1 MYMKFCLSNC
11 ALAITFLVADVYM
24 VLSADE
30 TDVKEELIASLNLNQ
45 RERYNSIVNERRNI
59 YFKSYLVG
67 LALSAVFLFATKD
80 FRKANWMSAGIV
92 CTVGGITLLSNYL
105 CYILT
110 PKSDYMIM
118 HLESKKQRSAWLK
131 VYRHMQAK
139 YHTGLI
145 FGIIAA
151 MILARATC

>member
-30 TDVKEELIASLNLNQ
+30 TDVKKDLIASLNLNQ
-45 RERYNSIVNERRNI
+45 RKRYNIIVNERRNI

-67 LALSAVFLFATKD
+67 LAISAVFLFATKD
-80 FRKANWMSAGIV
+80 LRKTNLMSTGIV

-110 PKSDYMIM
+110 TKSEYIIM
-118 HLESKKQRSAWLK
+118 
-131 VYRHMQAK
+131 
-139 YHTGLI
+139 
-145 FGIIAA
+145 
-151 MILARATC
+151 